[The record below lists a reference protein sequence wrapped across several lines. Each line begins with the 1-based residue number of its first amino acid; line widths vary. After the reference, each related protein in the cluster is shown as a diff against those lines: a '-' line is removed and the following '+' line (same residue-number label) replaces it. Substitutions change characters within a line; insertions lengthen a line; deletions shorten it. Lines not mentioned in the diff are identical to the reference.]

1 MMMVDGGD
9 KKMGDEAHTLAYL
22 KFQLDLPGKLTST
35 RLRIYNA
42 GNPSSDSGHV
52 CLTREPWSETQLT
65 YASQPAVGEELA
77 KLGRVA
83 EGQVVECPLNVDL
96 TGRKELSLVIEPTGC
111 DGIDYLT
118 REAGKPAELIIEYL
132 LD

>member
-1 MMMVDGGD
+1 
-9 KKMGDEAHTLAYL
+9 MGDESHTLAYL
-22 KFQLDLPGKLTST
+22 KFQLDLPDKLTSA

-52 CLTREPWSETQLT
+52 CLTTEPWSETQVT
-65 YASQPAVGEELA
+65 YASKPAVGEELA
-77 KLGRVA
+77 KLGKVA
-83 EGQVVECPLNVDL
+83 EDQIVECPLKINL
-96 TGRKELSLVIEPTGC
+96 TGKKELSVVIEPTSC